1 MIKVI
6 SSKNLKTNPDLIC
19 TYCGKDHSKRD
30 SKGNLISQEGK
41 DYVFE
46 RKGKEEYCI
55 CVECRKKCDEK
66 GLT

>member
-6 SSKNLKTNPDLIC
+6 DSKNLKTSPDLVC
-19 TYCGKDHSKRD
+19 TYCGKDHSIRD
-30 SKGNLISQEGK
+30 SNSNLISEEGK

-46 RKGKEEYCI
+46 RKGNEEYCI
-55 CVECRKKCDEK
+55 CVECRNECNKK